1 MRVPFPEPGP
11 SSDVPALFLTYLDY
25 YRDTVADRVAGL
37 TDAQARTARVPSGWT
52 PVELVKHLAFM
63 ERRWLVWGFL
73 GEPVPDPWGDE
84 VADRWHVAA
93 DETVADLVA
102 ALRRG
107 GRRTREIVE
116 ATPQA
121 TPAALGGRFI
131 DPARRPTLAA
141 ILFHVL
147 QEYARH
153 AGHLD
158 IVRELADG
166 RTGE

>member
-11 SSDVPALFLTYLDY
+11 SADVPALFLTYLDY

-73 GEPVPDPWGDE
+73 GEPVPDPWGDR

-116 ATPQA
+116 ATPPA
-121 TPAALGGRFI
+121 TPATLGGRFT